1 MKVSQMGSQTS
12 TANIERDKGT
22 HTQNSICDNSN
33 IIGGGSLELGMAD
46 EGKLNESIQ
55 SQKVE
60 KGEEMAS
67 KTADVAIHTSKF
79 DGEGNSSIDMPS
91 F

>member
-12 TANIERDKGT
+12 TDKIGGDKGT
-22 HTQNSICDNSN
+22 QNSSIIEQSN
-33 IIGGGSLELGMAD
+33 MGGAHSLEIGMVN
-46 EGKLNESIQ
+46 EEKLNESID
-55 SQKVE
+55 SARID
-60 KGEEMAS
+60 KGEHHLAS
-67 KTADVAIHTSKF
+67 VTADVAVQKSIV

>member
-1 MKVSQMGSQTS
+1 MEIAEEPKM
-12 TANIERDKGT
+12 
-22 HTQNSICDNSN
+22 
-33 IIGGGSLELGMAD
+33 
-46 EGKLNESIQ
+46 NESIE

-60 KGEEMAS
+60 KNNEELAS

>member
-1 MKVSQMGSQTS
+1 MGSQTS
-12 TANIERDKGT
+12 TANIERDRGT
-22 HTQNSICDNSN
+22 HTQNSICGGNSN
-33 IIGGGSLELGMAD
+33 IIGGGSLEIGMAD
-46 EGKLNESIQ
+46 EAKLNESIE

-60 KGEEMAS
+60 KGEEIAS